1 MPRHSWALSCLA
13 LSACFSSARSI
24 PHAPLEEAAKVE
36 FPLEVPREG
45 RRRIQ
50 GNMAAAI
57 QLALEDFLPP
67 TARPSPG
74 PGVLAPCLYQRES
87 YDVTAAPTSEGV
99 MLVRF
104 VVNLGV
110 CDPGESIV
118 DVTTYAVDVRT
129 MRILALEVHSQPRNT
144 VETTSARP
152 SGTP

>member
-1 MPRHSWALSCLA
+1 MPNNRWAISCLA
-13 LSACFSSARSI
+13 FSACLSSARPI
-24 PHAPLEEAAKVE
+24 PHAPPEEAAKVQ

-57 QLALEDFLPP
+57 QLAMEDFLPP
-67 TARPSPG
+67 EAAPQPG
-74 PGVLAPCLYQRES
+74 PVVPAPCLYRRES
-87 YDVTAAPTSEGV
+87 YDVTAAPASEEV

-104 VVNLGV
+104 VVNPGV

-129 MRILALEVHSQPRNT
+129 MRVLALGVHSAPRHQG
-144 VETTSARP
+144 SP
-152 SGTP
+152 